1 MPLESLLVRHR
12 CGAIAQ
18 NSVLA
23 DSFLG
28 MRECVPIIVLAL
40 VSIGGLTW
48 AILALRSSLARERR
62 LARVDDVTG
71 VRNAR
76 AFHEAAGAE
85 IERARRYQHPFSVA
99 VVDLGSR
106 VGDDLVRSAATVL
119 RGALRA
125 TDLLA
130 RLGRDEFIAL
140 LPETTAASARIVLDK
155 LRAGV
160 ADLRTP
166 DGRPAAPSIGGVTFL
181 NPPHAVEEIVRATD
195 ERIVEA
201 KSMGAPSHITW
212 NSVHESS

>member
-1 MPLESLLVRHR
+1 
-12 CGAIAQ
+12 
-18 NSVLA
+18 
-23 DSFLG
+23 

-40 VSIGGLTW
+40 AAIGGLTW

-62 LARVDDVTG
+62 LARVDDLTG

-106 VGDDLVRSAATVL
+106 VGDELVRAAATIL

-125 TDLLA
+125 TDVVA
-130 RLGRDEFIAL
+130 RLGRDELIAL

-155 LRAGV
+155 LRAGL
-160 ADLRTP
+160 AELRLA

-181 NPPHAVEEIVRATD
+181 NPPHAVEEIIRATD
-195 ERIVEA
+195 ERIAEA
-201 KSMGAPSHITW
+201 KSTGAPSHLTW
-212 NSVHESS
+212 NSAPSPGLEGR